1 MATMQYFDFD
11 NFDAPETAE
20 EKQARENR
28 LREAEIKCRLRVIDN
43 ERIRPLA
50 AIVAGNAT
58 DYDSD
63 KLSTL
68 EKEAESLRIELAK
81 LEV

>member
-1 MATMQYFDFD
+1 MSTLQNYDEFIE
-11 NFDAPETAE
+11 PVETAE

-28 LREAEIKCRLRVIDN
+28 LRAAEIKRRLRDIDK
-43 ERIRPLA
+43 ESIRPLA

-58 DYDSD
+58 EADTV
-63 KLSTL
+63 KLSAL